1 MKKALLA
8 LAVAA
13 AGLTVGA
20 TQLWAT
26 NKATNVIVGD
36 GVHTCKSASFTGSN
50 AINQAIAATAA
61 NKTIKVCS
69 GSYDPVTVTKPMT
82 INGTSLLLTTAQCIA
97 PSANPAKDA
106 SKYAVIEGGVT
117 VDGVDHVKVSGF
129 TIQNAVGGSGIH
141 TTAATDALIVT
152 KNVIQN
158 NTMGV
163 YLNGGTD
170 VAPNKV
176 NGNCIRQ
183 NNKSGSASGNGVYSD
198 ADLDSAQI
206 TSNSF
211 YNNPSGGINLPTGS
225 LTDILIATNTSE
237 KDENFVSATGSENLI
252 IKGNTVSHALGGAVF
267 LDGGNSHTQITG
279 NTFQTG
285 DDDGIGIGGPPNDH
299 VLIYGNTIKSNT
311 TLGIDTNTDGLVD
324 SLISKNTVTSNGDG
338 GIQLVNTGNDG
349 NFITDNTV
357 TLNNS
362 NADNC
367 VDEGDG
373 NTWYNNNAECSP

>member
-1 MKKALLA
+1 MKKALFA
-8 LAVAA
+8 VGVAA
-13 AGLTVGA
+13 AGLTLGA

-26 NKATNVIVGD
+26 NKSTNIIVGD
-36 GVHTCKSASFTGSN
+36 GVHTCKNANFTGSN

-61 NKTIKVCS
+61 GKTIKVCS
-69 GSYDPVTVTKPMT
+69 GSYDSVTVTKPMT
-82 INGTSLLLTTAQCIA
+82 VNGTSLLLTTAQCIA
-97 PSANPAKDA
+97 PAANPAKDA

-117 VDGVDHVKVSGF
+117 VDGVNNVKVSGF

-141 TTAATDALIVT
+141 TTAATHGLNVT

-163 YLNGGTD
+163 YLNGGSN
-170 VAPNKV
+170 ASPNKV

-183 NNKSGSASGNGVYSD
+183 NNKAGSASGNGIYSD
-198 ADLDSAQI
+198 QGLDSAQI

-225 LTDILIATNTSE
+225 LTDIFIATNTSE
-237 KDENFVSATGSENLI
+237 KDGNFVSATGSENLI
-252 IKGNTVSHALGGAVF
+252 IKGNTVNHALGGALF
-267 LDGGNSHTQITG
+267 LDGDNTHTQITG

-285 DDDGIGIGGPPNDH
+285 DDDGIGIGGPANDH

-338 GIQLVNTGNDG
+338 GIQLLHSGNDG
-349 NFITDNTV
+349 NFITDNAV

-373 NTWYNNNAECSP
+373 NTWYNNNAECAP